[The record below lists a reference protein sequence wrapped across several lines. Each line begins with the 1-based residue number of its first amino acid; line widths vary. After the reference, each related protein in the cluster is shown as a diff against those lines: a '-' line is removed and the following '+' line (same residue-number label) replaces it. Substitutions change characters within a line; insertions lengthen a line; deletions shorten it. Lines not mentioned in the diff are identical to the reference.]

1 MSARPLPADN
11 PASDEEG
18 DHEGSADILSD
29 EEQSAEK
36 DITKNKPLQSTMK
49 NVWLVTYGARNPY
62 ITPEMLHTFFS
73 TRILKTKNEV
83 DGCPRAYEVKECHS
97 TKNSIMSVTYLHLTD
112 RFRIASIENFME
124 EAKKK
129 HGIVLNSVSG
139 HASIASSSQE
149 KTATPIQ
156 EHIGFKMLLK
166 HYIDKNPAFKPW
178 TDGEPVLKRGDIFK
192 AAKDK
197 PEKQPHRA
205 KKQSVSMVNEK
216 LRAENTKLL
225 TKYAAL
231 KTKNAA
237 LETDKAALE
246 AKTTAL
252 ETETTAQKTEI
263 AAHKRKIQ
271 ELEGTEAL
279 RTENA
284 AQKREIQEL
293 KRAR

>member
-1 MSARPLPADN
+1 
-11 PASDEEG
+11 
-18 DHEGSADILSD
+18 
-29 EEQSAEK
+29 
-36 DITKNKPLQSTMK
+36 MK

-62 ITPEMLHTFFS
+62 ITPEMLHKYFS
-73 TRILKTKNEV
+73 THTLKKKNEV
-83 DGCPRAYEVKECHS
+83 DGCPRPYEVKECHS

-112 RFRIASIENFME
+112 RVRIASIEKFME
-124 EAKKK
+124 EAKTK

-139 HASIASSSQE
+139 HESIASSSKE
-149 KTATPIQ
+149 KNTTPIE

-178 TDGEPVLKRGDIFK
+178 TDGEPALKRGLIFK

-205 KKQSVSMVNEK
+205 KKESVSKVNEQ

-237 LETDKAALE
+237 LETKHAAEISTLRIEKAA
-246 AKTTAL
+246 
-252 ETETTAQKTEI
+252 Q
-263 AAHKRKIQ
+263 KRKIQ
-271 ELEGTEAL
+271 ELEGTD
-279 RTENA
+279 A
-284 AQKREIQEL
+284 AQKRELQEF
-293 KRAR
+293 KRAQHDLYPRSAGAHFKD